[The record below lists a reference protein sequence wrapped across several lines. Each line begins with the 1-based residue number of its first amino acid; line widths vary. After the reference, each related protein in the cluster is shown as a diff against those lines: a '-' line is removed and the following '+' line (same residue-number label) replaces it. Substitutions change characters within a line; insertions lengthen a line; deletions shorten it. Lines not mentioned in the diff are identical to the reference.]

1 MQNEV
6 KNFNVNIFIVQV
18 ILSENQY
25 STFDCTQVI
34 QQKHIKIQYISV
46 NFNSCKFQ
54 LIGSSKI
61 KAMINFPCFYLYRFL

>member
-6 KNFNVNIFIVQV
+6 KKFNVNIFIVQV
-18 ILSENQY
+18 ILFENQH
-25 STFDCTQVI
+25 STFDCIQVI
-34 QQKHIKIQYISV
+34 QQKHIKIQYISI

-61 KAMINFPCFYLYRFL
+61 KAMIKFACFYLYRFL